1 MLRTAYP
8 RAGQVVFA
16 GHSLAGTRGGGA
28 QVGADVNRIY
38 SALSPPRSGGM
49 MRYQVEILTNSNSS
63 VIYLPLVGGAPAG
76 SSLQSPAEQ
85 LKATL
90 TAQLRNTVDAVRSGL
105 LTYESLR
112 NVSEVIGGE
121 YGDRVIYELVQ
132 NAHDA
137 HEQGEHGSIF
147 LKLVIRS
154 PDRGDLFVANKGK
167 GFGWPNVNAIRNI
180 GVSSKSVG
188 EGIGNKG
195 LGFRSV
201 ETLSDDPRIY
211 SQPESAPAQEFTG
224 FCFRFAGPA
233 EVRQFTL
240 EIADPATADHV
251 SRVLP
256 RYLAAVPLVDQ
267 TDEIKEFAREGFATV
282 VHLPLVGPGAVNVAR
297 EQVSALAE
305 LDVPLLLFLERLARV
320 TIEIDDLG
328 KTRRRTLSRAVQSRP
343 LADAASKLRYEVVA
357 IGPGSRRYLVA
368 RKSVDRVRLSAAVE
382 ASIAKEPQ
390 LARWREW
397 HGEPSVAVAVLL
409 SASDSERGRIYNFLP
424 MAAEVAPKIRGHVD
438 APFYASIDRRRANF
452 DLSLNSFLLDELA
465 ETALRAAIELKP
477 LALEIGRNTIFDL
490 ASWAPDDVLRLS
502 RASKQVGLDWRECE
516 VVPAAG
522 GDESWATFRNSR
534 IWHEQGYKVLRVKR
548 LAKAGISNLADP
560 RLEGQRLD
568 RLRLLMEA
576 VNLRPM
582 PDERVLAGWIES
594 VALSLA
600 EDGSSLTTWASLYEE
615 TRKALVSINGLRQLA
630 GKRVLRTRDARIEPA
645 GGAGAAP
652 VFVRDAGPRDRE
664 RAPLPSSAVA
674 SRIAILDD
682 GILVGPEVIAD
693 FIKAG
698 LVRRYDA
705 LQVLQSV
712 KSLFGEKP
720 APKRR
725 EATLKWAFEV
735 WRAEGS
741 KSEKIL
747 READL
752 HVETRSGWHPASS
765 ARFSDGWTSDGRRL
779 ATYLAEGSPRSPDCA
794 QAAEMLLATEPSW
807 APRAEGSARK
817 QWTDFLRA
825 AGVRDGLPLIDDE
838 AAPTTGS
845 PSWVWDYFRRTVVL
859 PKGRLGAWATAN
871 SAIYLPN
878 PQTNYTRRGGLWR
891 IPGQIEH
898 TSFASETRQ
907 RLAELILVQ
916 LASDDRSWLRWRLG
930 RYERDSGEQNERE
943 LPTPAAVFI
952 SNEPW
957 VPVEGDPERFE
968 RPQTLWAS
976 TDRRQRPPRYVDRPR
991 ERLVDVIDDEKRLA
1005 AVMFSTSVGLRDW
1018 SAEDEVIGKLRDLAK
1033 GSIHVEA
1040 RERVNFRK
1048 VYQRT
1053 WADAC
1058 GASETLPTDLAVATT
1073 TATGVL
1079 VVEGSVSEPTRIFV
1093 TGDSLR
1099 AETKAI
1105 MAAGQPVL
1113 DLGEEDLVEPA
1124 LERLRCSGGFEPFGI
1139 DRNQVDVLVD
1149 GETLVPSI
1157 GDPLLAS
1164 DGLEWL
1170 PEAAVLAN
1178 ELLGRELERQ
1188 ISSSAVDQ
1196 RLRRVRLRHCEN
1208 IRLAVAGAAVDEA
1221 LPFFALPD
1229 DEHPTLVVGNGQE
1242 LTWSV
1247 LADAAPYLATLL
1259 DRRMRSLEMLMLRLA
1274 HRSATPDPRQRPTD
1288 DDLARALRCKVEL
1301 IREHALALRTDGD
1314 MLMRRLLPVV
1324 ACLTDLETA
1333 QALAKQLGDSPLRSK
1348 VLDALGLLADR
1359 LPIPPHELIE
1369 ELARPDLAE
1378 IRRTLGLDYGR
1389 LNQTLSAL
1397 GQPVLSNEGE
1407 LRRLFET
1414 WKGELTPAAIDRLR
1428 RHFRPSFEAGA
1439 PLDRYVSLRTLDFLE
1454 FQDGWVMDREELSK
1468 DDVGTLLEAR
1478 LVELVGPDSDCKL
1491 EPLLPLRNRSK
1502 RTLQRFLDEVAPTM
1516 GAWCFRNNQ
1525 ANPWPDGTLAVLK
1538 SVDQQGLLDFVT
1550 VEAGQEI
1557 GTLVRACRWPNAMPH
1572 TADAVALCL
1581 DPEDLLGEKKRDE
1594 ERREEAEVIKRTIT
1608 FADHPLDTHSKE
1620 FAQTL
1625 VALADDLMSDG
1636 EWLTRSRRRFDL
1648 AEQAI
1653 SDTRGG
1659 GGSGKGGKR
1668 RRTER
1673 VSEDLKSAMGFASE
1687 YLASRFLREKHKD
1700 HYNDRCWVSENRSQ
1714 LETDWEGDDRLGFDF
1729 KVRTVE
1735 TEWRYEVK
1743 SNLDDAFEFEFTQN
1757 EMRSAA
1763 ECAADG
1769 TRKYRIL
1776 YVPFAFDPTRWRVME
1791 LPNPMS
1797 ERGRQLFKPI
1807 GSGAT
1812 RFRFDP
1818 S

>member
-1 MLRTAYP
+1 M
-8 RAGQVVFA
+8 
-16 GHSLAGTRGGGA
+16 GGIMGRE
-28 QVGADVNRIY
+28 VGMV
-38 SALSPPRSGGM
+38 
-49 MRYQVEILTNSNSS
+49 TNSSSS
-63 VIYLPLVGGAPAG
+63 VVYLPLAHDGPAEVAG
-76 SSLQSPAEQ
+76 RPLQSPTEQ

-137 HEQGEHGSIF
+137 HEEGQEGSIF
-147 LKLVIRS
+147 LKLVIS
-154 PDRGDLFVANKGK
+154 GADSGDLFVANKGK
-167 GFGWPNVNAIRNI
+167 GFAWRNVNAIRNI

-201 ETLSDDPRIY
+201 ETLSGDPRIY
-211 SQPESAPAQEFTG
+211 SQPEAVAAQEFTG
-224 FCFRFAGPA
+224 FCFRFAGPD
-233 EVRQFTL
+233 EVRKLTL

-251 SRVLP
+251 AQVLP
-256 RYLAAVPLVDQ
+256 RYLAAVPLDDQ
-267 TDEIKEFAREGFATV
+267 SEEIREFAKEGFATV
-282 VHLPLVGPGAVNVAR
+282 VHLPLSGPGAVKVAR
-297 EQVSALAE
+297 EQVSALAD

-320 TIEIDDLG
+320 TIEIDDSG
-328 KTRRRTLSRAVQSRP
+328 TTRRRTLSRSIQSRP
-343 LADAASKLRYEVVA
+343 SPPANSTLRYEIVA
-357 IGPGSRRYLVA
+357 IGPGSRRYIVA
-368 RKSVDRVRLSAAVE
+368 HRRVDRARLSAAVE

-397 HGEPSVAVAVLL
+397 HGEPSVAVAVSL
-409 SASDSERGRIYNFLP
+409 STGDLERGRTYNFLP
-424 MAAEVAPKIRGHVD
+424 MAAEVPSRICGHVD

-452 DLSLNSFLLDELA
+452 DLPLNAFLLDELA
-465 ETALRAAIELKP
+465 ETALCAATELKP
-477 LALEIGRNTIFDL
+477 LADEIGRNTIFDL
-490 ASWAPDDVLRLS
+490 AAWAPDDVLRLN
-502 RASKQVGLDWRECE
+502 RASKQVGVDWRDCA
-516 VVPAAG
+516 VVPAADG
-522 GDESWATFRNSR
+522 VASWAAFRSVR
-534 IWHEQGYKVLRVKR
+534 IWNEQGYSVLRVRR
-548 LAKAGISNLADP
+548 LVKAGISSLADP
-560 RLEGQRLD
+560 RLGSQRLD
-568 RLRLLMEA
+568 RLRQLMEA
-576 VNLRPM
+576 VYLRPM
-582 PDERVLAGWIES
+582 PDDRVLADWIQS
-594 VALSLA
+594 VALSLGQ
-600 EDGSSLTTWASLYEE
+600 DGSSLSAWGGLYDEA
-615 TRKALVSINGLRQLA
+615 RKALAPTNGLRLLS
-630 GKRVLRTRDARIEPA
+630 GKKVLRTRDARIEPA
-645 GGAGAAP
+645 GGVGGAP
-652 VFVRDAGPRDRE
+652 VFVRETGPRDRD
-664 RAPLPSSAVA
+664 RAPLPPSTVA
-674 SRIAILDD
+674 SKIAILDD
-682 GILVGPEVIAD
+682 AIPVTPEVIAE

-712 KSLFGEKP
+712 HSLFGEKP

-725 EATLKWAFEV
+725 EEILKWAFDV
-735 WRAEGS
+735 WRFEGQ

-747 READL
+747 HRVDL
-752 HVETRSGWHPASS
+752 HVETKSGWRPAST
-765 ARFSDGWTSDGRRL
+765 ARFSEGWTTEGRRL
-779 ATYLAEGSPRSPDCA
+779 ATYLAEAAPHSPDCA
-794 QAAEMLLATEPSW
+794 QAAELLLAPEPVW
-807 APRAEGSARK
+807 APKAEGSARK
-817 QWTDFLRA
+817 QWIDFLRA
-825 AGVRDGLPLIDDE
+825 AGVRDGLPLLDDE
-838 AAPTTGS
+838 DAPASGT
-845 PSWVWDYFRRTVVL
+845 PSWTWDHFRRIVAED
-859 PKGRLGAWATAN
+859 KGRSAAWTAAN
-871 SAIYLPN
+871 SVVFLPN
-878 PQTNYTRRGGLWR
+878 PQTTYGRQGGLWR
-891 IPGQIEH
+891 FPGQVEH
-898 TSFASETRQ
+898 AALPPETRQ

-916 LASDDRSWLRWRLG
+916 LASDDQGWLKWRLG
-930 RYERDSGEQNERE
+930 RYDRGLGDQNERE

-952 SNEPW
+952 ATARW
-957 VPVEGDPERFE
+957 MPVEGDLERFE
-968 RPQTLWAS
+968 QPGDLWAS
-976 TDRRQRPPRYVDRPR
+976 TDRRHRPPRYVDRPR
-991 ERLVDVIDDEKRLA
+991 ERLVDLIDDDKRLA
-1005 AVMFSTSVGLRDW
+1005 AVMYRNSVGLRDW
-1018 SAEDEVIGKLRDLAK
+1018 SAEEEVIRKLGDLAK
-1033 GSIHVEA
+1033 GSTHVEA

-1053 WADAC
+1053 WAEAC
-1058 GASETLPTDLAVATT
+1058 GAGVALPADLAVATVT
-1073 TATGVL
+1073 SVGVL
-1079 VVEGSVSEPTRIFV
+1079 VVVGSTSEPTRIFV

-1113 DLGEEDLVEPA
+1113 DLGDEDLVEPT
-1124 LERLRCSGGFEPFGI
+1124 LERLSASGGFEPLGI

-1157 GDPLLAS
+1157 ADPLLAS

-1196 RLRRVRLRHCEN
+1196 RLRRVRLRHCED
-1208 IRLAVAGAAVDEA
+1208 IRLAVAGAQVDEA

-1229 DEHPTLVVGNGQE
+1229 DEHPTLVIGNGQE

-1324 ACLTDLETA
+1324 ACLTELETA
-1333 QALAKQLGDSPLRSK
+1333 RALAKQLGDSPLRSR
-1348 VLDALGLLADR
+1348 VLEALESIADR
-1359 LPIPPHELIE
+1359 LPLPPHELIE

-1389 LNQTLSAL
+1389 LNQMLSAL

-1414 WKGELTPAAIDRLR
+1414 WKGELSPRAVDRLR
-1428 RHFRPSFEAGA
+1428 RHFWSSFEAGT
-1439 PLDRYVSLRTLDFLE
+1439 PLDLYVSLRTLDFLE
-1454 FQDGWVMDREELSK
+1454 FKDDWVMDREELSR
-1468 DDVGTLLEAR
+1468 DDVAALLEAR
-1478 LVELVGPDSDCKL
+1478 LAELVGHDSNREL
-1491 EPLLPLRNRSK
+1491 EPLIPLRSRSK
-1502 RTLQRFLDEVAPTM
+1502 RNLQRFMDDAASTM
-1516 GAWCFRNNQ
+1516 GVWCFRNEQ
-1525 ANPWPDGTLAVLK
+1525 PNPWADGALAVLK
-1538 SVDQQGLLDFVT
+1538 SIDQQGLLDFAP

-1557 GTLVRACRWPNAMPH
+1557 ATLVRAGSWPNGMPH
-1572 TADAVALCL
+1572 TADAVALGL
-1581 DPEDLLGEKKRDE
+1581 DPEDLLGEKKREDE
-1594 ERREEAEVIKRTIT
+1594 RKEKAEVTKRSII
-1608 FADHPLDTHSKE
+1608 FADRALDTHSKD

-1625 VALADDLMSDG
+1625 VALADAVMADG
-1636 EWLTRSRRRFDL
+1636 EWLTRSRRRFQL

-1653 SDTRGG
+1653 SDGRGG
-1659 GGSGKGGKR
+1659 SASGKGGKR
-1668 RRTER
+1668 RRTEW

-1700 HYNDRCWVSENRSQ
+1700 RYNDRCWVSGNRSR
-1714 LETDWEGDDRLGFDF
+1714 LETDWEGDDSLGFDF
-1729 KVRTVE
+1729 KVQTVE

-1769 TRKYRIL
+1769 SRKYRIL

-1797 ERGRQLFKPI
+1797 DRGRQLFKPI